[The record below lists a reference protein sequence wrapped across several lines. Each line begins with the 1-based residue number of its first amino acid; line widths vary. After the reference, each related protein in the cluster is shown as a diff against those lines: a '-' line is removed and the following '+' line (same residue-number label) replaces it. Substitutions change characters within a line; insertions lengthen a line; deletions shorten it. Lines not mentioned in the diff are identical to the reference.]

1 MAEEK
6 VDYYKER
13 DVLGQELPDQSAR
26 RKGKPGTKT
35 GIDHSGTFKLPSIK
49 VRYFSTLIDILVI
62 LGSSLG
68 ISSLFELPGEVPA
81 FIRGITFL
89 IVVVLYEPLLISFG
103 CTVGQFVTNIR
114 VRNFNDTG
122 KKLKLHLAIL
132 RTIIKATLGWVSL
145 ITITF
150 NKNRLAIHDYISNSI
165 VIVPNIRNS
174 QMPKAGKRGNQPV
187 KDRKSGT

>member
-1 MAEEK
+1 MSKEK

-13 DVLGQELPDQSAR
+13 DVLGQEVPDRSVRQKS
-26 RKGKPGTKT
+26 KLDTKPV
-35 GIDHSGTFKLPSIK
+35 IDYSGTFRLPSIK
-49 VRYFSTLIDILVI
+49 IRYFSTLIDVI
-62 LGSSLG
+62 VIVGFSLG
-68 ISSLFELPGEVPA
+68 VTTLFELLGEVPGY
-81 FIRGITFL
+81 IRGIAFL
-89 IVVVLYEPLLISFG
+89 FIFILYEPLLVSFG

-114 VRNFNDTG
+114 VRNFKDTS

-165 VIVPNIRNS
+165 VLIPNR
-174 QMPKAGKRGNQPV
+174 
-187 KDRKSGT
+187 